1 MLIHYAPYLLL
12 RPPGILLFHWLIDNS
27 RIPKLLTGLVKQL
40 MRALPTLA
48 NHKLSVP
55 ILIKLLDQMGD
66 PEARHLLVH
75 EGLFGDANR
84 LSGIL
89 YGTVEQ
95 RCDNADVVLAQTSGK
110 ASISVAGS
118 SAHMNQLLHP
128 DVDASNDA
136 SLFAMST
143 FHRASGGPP
152 SDLGAT
158 IVCKGLDIVPL
169 PMREQYIKR
178 VLETARP
185 MDRDYFGKL
194 TQMCPSF

>member
-1 MLIHYAPYLLL
+1 MFY
-12 RPPGILLFHWLIDNS
+12 WLIDNS
-27 RIPKLLTGLVKQL
+27 RIPRLLTSLVKQL
-40 MRALPTLA
+40 IRAVPTLA

-55 ILIKLLDQMGD
+55 ILIKLLDQVSD
-66 PEARHLLVH
+66 TEARHLLVH
-75 EGLFGDANR
+75 EGLFGDAAR
-84 LSGIL
+84 LAGIL

-110 ASISVAGS
+110 SALPLGS
-118 SAHMNQLLHP
+118 SASLSQHAHMNQLLHP

-158 IVCKGLDIVPL
+158 IICKGLDIVAPSV
-169 PMREQYIKR
+169 REHYIKR

>member
-1 MLIHYAPYLLL
+1 M
-12 RPPGILLFHWLIDNS
+12 LFHWLIDNS
-27 RIPKLLTGLVKQL
+27 RIPGLLTGLVKQL
-40 MRALPTLA
+40 IRALPTLA

-55 ILIKLLDQMGD
+55 ILIKLLDQTTD

-75 EGLFGDANR
+75 EGLFGDAAR
-84 LSGIL
+84 LAGIL

-110 ASISVAGS
+110 STLSNGASSLLS
-118 SAHMNQLLHP
+118 QHAHMNQLLHP

-143 FHRASGGPP
+143 YHRASGGPP

-158 IVCKGLDIVPL
+158 IVCKGLDSVPL
-169 PMREQYIKR
+169 AVREHYIKC

-185 MDRDYFGKL
+185 MDREYFGKL
-194 TQMCPSF
+194 SQMCGPL